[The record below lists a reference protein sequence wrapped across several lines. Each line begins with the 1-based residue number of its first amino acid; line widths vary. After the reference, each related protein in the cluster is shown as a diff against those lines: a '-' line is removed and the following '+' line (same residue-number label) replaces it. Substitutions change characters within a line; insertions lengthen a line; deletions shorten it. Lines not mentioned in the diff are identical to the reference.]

1 VLAGV
6 LFWSGR
12 GQHHFNPKS
21 KIVLASAFTHVFTG
35 LALAGTYVTGPMP
48 ARFWALSAACAVL
61 PDADAL
67 GFYLGV
73 PYGSMFG
80 HRGFSHSLLFALIL
94 GLLVTQLFFA
104 NTARF
109 SREWRSLAA
118 FFFIVTA
125 SHPLLDML
133 TNGGLGAAIF
143 SPFNNARYFF
153 PWRPVQVSPIGV
165 ASFFTA
171 RGLAVITSELLWI
184 WLPFT
189 VVVGAASALRTMRQ
203 Q

>member
-1 VLAGV
+1 V
-6 LFWSGR
+6 F
-12 GQHHFNPKS
+12 
-21 KIVLASAFTHVFTG
+21 SA
-35 LALAGTYVTGPMP
+35 L
-48 ARFWALSAACAVL
+48 CAVL

-73 PYGSMFG
+73 PYNSMFG

-94 GLLVTQLFFA
+94 GLLVTELFFGNSA
-104 NTARF
+104 PF
-109 SREWRSLAA
+109 SREWWSLVA

-143 SPFNNARYFF
+143 SPFNTARYFF

-165 ASFFTA
+165 TSFFTA

-184 WLPFT
+184 WLPLT
-189 VVVGAASALRTMRQ
+189 VVTGAAWAVRTRHRQ
-203 Q
+203 